1 MSVDTTASGDAT
13 PSTTRVATTKWGRLV
28 LGQTAFD
35 FWGRRW
41 WGFGLSIALIVISA
55 ISLGLNGLNLGLDF
69 TGGVAWD
76 VPADN
81 FSVDDAR
88 SVLNDNG
95 INGSDATIQER
106 SSESGDII
114 KVQVDDQPP
123 EVRTKV
129 QQAFADAAGVE
140 VDDISV
146 ASVSS
151 RWGWEITKKAI
162 WALAI
167 FLALIALFISIRF
180 EWRMAISAIL
190 AMIHDVFIDIG
201 IYSLFGF
208 PVTPATVIAFLTILG
223 YSLYDTIV
231 VFDRMKE
238 NERRLVASGLTAA
251 DLVNVSVNQVLLRS
265 LNTSI
270 AGVLPVLS
278 LLLIGAGLLGQA
290 TLEEFALA
298 LLVGMLTGTYSS
310 LFVGAPLVGVLKRH
324 SAQYAVRRGG
334 VDAHLVGEELR
345 AVVISGSAGPRRST
359 AGRRRAAAS
368 PNGAAASPV
377 EPATAA
383 TIAPTAST
391 AQVLTHPPRPR
402 KKKRR

>member
-1 MSVDTTASGDAT
+1 VSVDTTVPGETT
-13 PSTTRVATTKWGRLV
+13 PSTTRIATTKWGRLV

-41 WGFGLSIALIVISA
+41 RGFVLSIALIVISA
-55 ISLGLNGLNLGLDF
+55 VSLAVNGLNLGLDF

-76 VPADN
+76 VPAGTL
-81 FSVDDAR
+81 SVDDAR
-88 SVLNDNG
+88 SILDDNG
-95 INGSDATIQER
+95 LNGSDATVQER

-123 EVRTKV
+123 EVRTRV
-129 QQAFADAAGVE
+129 QEAFAEAAGVD

-167 FLALIALFISIRF
+167 FLGLIALFISIRF
-180 EWRMAISAIL
+180 EWRMALSAIL
-190 AMIHDVFIDIG
+190 AMVHDVFIAVG
-201 IYSLFGF
+201 IYSLAGF

-238 NERRLVASGLTAA
+238 NERRLAAAGLSAA

-270 AGVLPVLS
+270 AGILPVLS
-278 LLLIGAGLLGQA
+278 LLLIGAGLLGQV

-310 LFVGAPLVGVLKRH
+310 LFIGAPLVGLLKRH
-324 SAQYAVRRGG
+324 SPQFAGRRAD

-345 AVVISGSAGPRRST
+345 AVVISGSSAAPRR
-359 AGRRRAAAS
+359 APGGRRRAPVTAEVTAGATTAETATPAS
-368 PNGAAASPV
+368 
-377 EPATAA
+377 
-383 TIAPTAST
+383 AST
-391 AQVLTHPPRPR
+391 TQVLSHPPRPR

>member
-1 MSVDTTASGDAT
+1 MSVDTTVPGEAT
-13 PSTTRVATTKWGRLV
+13 PSTTRIATTKWGRLV

-41 WGFGLSIALIVISA
+41 RGFGLSLTLIVISA
-55 ISLGLNGLNLGLDF
+55 VSLSVNGLNLGLDF
-69 TGGVAWD
+69 TGGVSWD
-76 VPADN
+76 VPAADL
-81 FSVDDAR
+81 SIDDVR
-88 SVLNDNG
+88 GILDDNG
-95 INGSDATIQER
+95 LNGSDATVQER

-114 KVQVDDQPP
+114 KVQVDDQPE
-123 EVRTKV
+123 EVRLRLQEV
-129 QQAFADAAGVE
+129 FADAAGVE
-140 VDDISV
+140 PDDVSV

-162 WALAI
+162 WALTI
-167 FLALIALFISIRF
+167 FLALIALFISLRF
-180 EWRMAISAIL
+180 EWRMALSAIL
-190 AMIHDVFIDIG
+190 AMLHDVFIAVG
-201 IYSLFGF
+201 IYSVFGWA
-208 PVTPATVIAFLTILG
+208 VTPATVIAFLTILG

-238 NERRLVASGLTAA
+238 NERRLAAGGLSAA

-278 LLLIGAGLLGQA
+278 LLLIGAGLLGQV

-310 LFVGAPLVGVLKRH
+310 LFVGAPLVGLLKRR
-324 SAQYAVRRGG
+324 SPQFGRGRG
-334 VDAHLVGEELR
+334 DVDAHLVGEELR
-345 AVVISGSAGPRRST
+345 AVVISGSAAAARRAP
-359 AGRRRAAAS
+359 AGRRRVPGTTEGVTAATDA
-368 PNGAAASPV
+368 
-377 EPATAA
+377 ETATAA
-383 TIAPTAST
+383 TATAST
-391 AQVLTHPPRPR
+391 AQVLSHPPRPR

>member
-1 MSVDTTASGDAT
+1 MSVDTTVSGET
-13 PSTTRVATTKWGRLV
+13 SPSTTRVATTKWGRLV
-28 LGQTAFD
+28 LGQTAID

-41 WGFGLSIALIVISA
+41 WGFGLSIALLVISA
-55 ISLGLNGLNLGLDF
+55 VSLSVNGLNLGLDF
-69 TGGVAWD
+69 TGGVSWD
-76 VPADN
+76 VPASDL
-81 FSVDDAR
+81 SVDDVR
-88 SVLNDNG
+88 GILSDNG
-95 INGSDATIQER
+95 LNGSDATVQER
-106 SSESGDII
+106 SSDSGDII
-114 KVQVDDQPP
+114 KVQVDDQPA
-123 EVRTKV
+123 EVRLRL
-129 QQAFADAAGVE
+129 QEAFADAAGVE
-140 VDDISV
+140 PDDVSV

-180 EWRMAISAIL
+180 EWRMALSAIL
-190 AMIHDVFIDIG
+190 AMLHDVFIAVG
-201 IYSLFGF
+201 IYSVVGWA
-208 PVTPATVIAFLTILG
+208 VTPATVIAFLTILG

-238 NERRLVASGLTAA
+238 NERRLAAGGLSAA

-278 LLLIGAGLLGQA
+278 LLLIGAGLLGQV

-310 LFVGAPLVGVLKRH
+310 LFVGAPLVGLLKRR
-324 SAQYAVRRGG
+324 SPQFGRGRG
-334 VDAHLVGEELR
+334 DVDAHLVGEELR
-345 AVVISGSAGPRRST
+345 AVVISGSAAAARR
-359 AGRRRAAAS
+359 APGGRRRV
-368 PNGAAASPV
+368 PGNTEG
-377 EPATAA
+377 ATAA
-383 TIAPTAST
+383 TDAETATTAPATAST
-391 AQVLTHPPRPR
+391 AQVLSHPPRPR

>member
-1 MSVDTTASGDAT
+1 MSVDTTTPGEAT
-13 PSTTRVATTKWGRLV
+13 PSTTRVATTRWGRLV

-41 WGFGLSIALIVISA
+41 RGFGLSIALIVISA
-55 ISLGLNGLNLGLDF
+55 VSLSINGLNLGLDF

-76 VPADN
+76 VPAAN
-81 FSVDDAR
+81 LTVDDAR
-88 SVLNDNG
+88 SILDDNG
-95 INGSDATIQER
+95 LNGSDATIQER

-114 KVQVDDQPP
+114 KVQVDDQPA
-123 EVRTKV
+123 EVRTQV
-129 QQAFADAAGVE
+129 QQAFADAAGVD
-140 VDDISV
+140 VNDISV

-167 FLALIALFISIRF
+167 FLGLIALFISIRF
-180 EWRMAISAIL
+180 EWRMALSAIL
-190 AMIHDVFIDIG
+190 AMIHDVFIAVG

-231 VFDRMKE
+231 VFDRMRE
-238 NERRLVASGLTAA
+238 NERRLAASGLSAA

-298 LLVGMLTGTYSS
+298 LLIGMLTGTYSS
-310 LFVGAPLVGVLKRH
+310 LFVGAPLVGLLKRH
-324 SAQYAVRRGG
+324 SPQFAGRRGDI
-334 VDAHLVGEELR
+334 DAHLVGEELR
-345 AVVISGSAGPRRST
+345 AVVISGSPGPRRSSG
-359 AGRRRAAAS
+359 GRRRAAGA
-368 PNGAAASPV
+368 PEGAAAATAG
-377 EPATAA
+377 ETATAA
-383 TIAPTAST
+383 TTAST